1 MCIFVHY
8 ENRITLIRHFI
19 NSACVIH
26 INICIRAIV
35 KKQKARYYRLRRRLP
50 GPI

>member
-8 ENRITLIRHFI
+8 ENRIPLSMHFI
-19 NSACVIH
+19 NSACVMC

-35 KKQKARYYRLRRRLP
+35 KKQKTRHYRLRWRLP
-50 GPI
+50 WLI